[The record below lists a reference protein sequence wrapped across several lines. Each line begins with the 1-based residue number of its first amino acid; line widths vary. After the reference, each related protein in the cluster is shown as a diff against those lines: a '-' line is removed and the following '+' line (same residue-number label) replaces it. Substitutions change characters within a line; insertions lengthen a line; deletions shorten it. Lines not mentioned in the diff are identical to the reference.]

1 MEYENFPKIGFG
13 TWTMGG
19 DVAPNPNNDD
29 KRDIEAIKYVISK
42 GVSHIDTA
50 ANYADGKSEELVGRA
65 IKDFD
70 REKLFIATKVKP
82 EDLAFDDVIK
92 SCERSLKNLDTPWVD
107 LLYVHKPN
115 PEIEIKET
123 AKAFNELLKRGV
135 IKNVGLSNVKLKTI
149 LEYEKYLDKP
159 VFAIQN
165 QYNLVARESQ
175 EKGIVDFCRE
185 NKKIFVAW
193 RPIHLM
199 SPSIRKI
206 LGVGDEFPLLE
217 EMAKK
222 YNKTEAQIAVKWLTQ
237 QEGVS
242 VIFKSTNKEH
252 IDEILE
258 AENFELSK
266 EDWHRLDKDFPI
278 KVYKSFNGSGF
289 FELL

>member
-1 MEYENFPKIGFG
+1 MEYENFSKIGFG

-19 DVAPNPNNDD
+19 DVVPNPNNDD
-29 KRDIEAIKYVISK
+29 ERDIEAIKYVISK

-50 ANYADGKSEELVGRA
+50 ANYADGKSEKLVGCA

-82 EDLAFDDVIK
+82 QDLEYRNVIK
-92 SCERSLKNLDTPWVD
+92 SCERSLKNLDTTYLD

-115 PEIEIKET
+115 PEIEIKKT

-135 IKNVGLSNVKLKTI
+135 IKNIGLSNVKLETV

-175 EKGIVDFCRE
+175 EKGIVEFCKN

-193 RPIHLM
+193 RPIKLM
-199 SPSIRKI
+199 SPSIREI
-206 LGVGDEFPLLE
+206 LGVGDKFPILE
-217 EMAKK
+217 EMAEK
-222 YNKTEAQIAVKWLTQ
+222 YNKTEAQIAIKWLTQ
-237 QEGVS
+237 QEGVCA
-242 VIFKSTNKEH
+242 IFKSTNKKH

-258 AENFELSK
+258 TENFELSK
-266 EDWHRLDKDFPI
+266 EDWKRLDIDFPV
-278 KVYKSFNGSGF
+278 KVHKNFNGSGF

>member
-19 DVAPNPNNDD
+19 DVVPNPNNDD

-70 REKLFIATKVKP
+70 REKLFIATKAKP

-123 AKAFNELLKRGV
+123 AKAFNELLNRGV
-135 IKNVGLSNVKLKTI
+135 IKNIGLSNVKLETI

-175 EKGIVDFCRE
+175 EKGIVDFCKK

-206 LGVGDEFPLLE
+206 LGVGDKFPLLE

-237 QEGVS
+237 QEGVGI
-242 VIFKSTNKEH
+242 IFKSTNKEH

-258 AENFELSK
+258 TETFELSK
-266 EDWHRLDKDFPI
+266 EDWYRLDKDFPI

>member
-19 DVAPNPNNDD
+19 DVVPNPNNDD

-123 AKAFNELLKRGV
+123 AKAFNELFKRGV
-135 IKNVGLSNVKLKTI
+135 IKNIGLSNVKLKQFWSMKNIWISQFLQFKINTTWW
-149 LEYEKYLDKP
+149 
-159 VFAIQN
+159 Q
-165 QYNLVARESQ
+165 ESH
-175 EKGIVDFCRE
+175 KR
-185 NKKIFVAW
+185 
-193 RPIHLM
+193 R
-199 SPSIRKI
+199 
-206 LGVGDEFPLLE
+206 
-217 EMAKK
+217 
-222 YNKTEAQIAVKWLTQ
+222 
-237 QEGVS
+237 
-242 VIFKSTNKEH
+242 
-252 IDEILE
+252 
-258 AENFELSK
+258 
-266 EDWHRLDKDFPI
+266 
-278 KVYKSFNGSGF
+278 
-289 FELL
+289 ELLIFAGKTKRFLLLGDQFI